1 METRSCGVR
10 NTWTLTRITL
20 TRIPWTRILWT
31 LLLASVSPPGCTA
44 SWVSLGVSSLGSP
57 ERPSCSAPPLSPRQ
71 RDLCR
76 KQPLLMP
83 SVQEGARLAVS
94 ECQSQ
99 FRHERW
105 NCSVRKEPPVFGR
118 EMTIGSKETAFLQA
132 VLAAGLVHAVTR
144 ACSQGNMTECGC
156 DARLRGGGALQGGVS
171 PQGSGS
177 PQGGWHWGGCSD
189 HIQYGIWFS
198 RRFID
203 GTVRNT
209 TSIRGGFTLR
219 SAYIHNSEAGRQA
232 IVRTMS
238 THCRCHGVSG
248 SCAVKTCWKTVAPF
262 ERVGVYLKERYERS
276 VQVSDRARKKGR
288 RKEQR
293 RPPVDAQQ
301 LVFIT
306 KSPNYCLE
314 DARRGVAGTRG
325 RRCNRTSSGADSC
338 VLLCCGRG
346 YSTQLVRLVQR
357 CQCKF
362 VWCCFVQCSR
372 CESMS
377 DMHTCK

>member
-10 NTWTLTRITL
+10 NTWTL
-20 TRIPWTRILWT
+20 T

-105 NCSVRKEPPVFGR
+105 NCSVRKEPPVFGH
-118 EMTIGSKETAFLQA
+118 EMTSGSKETAFLQA

-156 DARLRGGGALQGGVS
+156 DARLRGGGA
-171 PQGSGS
+171 PQGAE
-177 PQGGWHWGGCSD
+177 GWHWGGCSD

-209 TSIRGGFTLR
+209 TSVRGGFTQS
-219 SAYIHNSEAGRQA
+219 SAYMHNSEAGRQA

-262 ERVGVYLKERYERS
+262 ERVGVYLKERYECS
-276 VQVSDRARKKGR
+276 VQVSDRSKKKSR

-301 LVFIT
+301 LVFIN

-314 DARRGVAGTRG
+314 DVRRGVAGTRG
-325 RRCNRTSSGADSC
+325 RRCNRTSSGSDSC

-346 YSTQLVRLVQR
+346 YNTHLVRLVQR
-357 CQCKF
+357 CECKF
-362 VWCCFVQCSR
+362 VWCCYVHCHR
-372 CESMS
+372 CESMN